1 MKEKNGAAYCRV
13 STVLECQEDSLGW
26 QEQHYTKMLSE
37 SKNIRFVGVY
47 SDDHSGQSIHD
58 RPGFQKMLED
68 CETGKIDVIYTKSIS
83 RFSRNIV
90 DCATVVRHL
99 KDLGISVFFEKE
111 GINSGDDQCEM
122 LFNILTAFAQE
133 ESRRIGINIA
143 SSIAERHARGIPTGR
158 VTYGYRCVDKK
169 GHWQVEEAEARRV
182 RYAFDLAAKGVC
194 YADIRAGLDDMEQSE
209 DSGVSWSQNRNRV
222 AILLRNATY
231 TGDYVT
237 DTYFT
242 AYGKNGRRYSRKNRG
257 ERDQYCFHEHHEAII
272 SKEQF
277 EQVQAYIQAGI
288 LHSGRKLTNQQ
299 KKVIESFSALEGET

>member
-1 MKEKNGAAYCRV
+1 M
-13 STVLECQEDSLGW
+13 
-26 QEQHYTKMLSE
+26 
-37 SKNIRFVGVY
+37 
-47 SDDHSGQSIHD
+47 
-58 RPGFQKMLED
+58 
-68 CETGKIDVIYTKSIS
+68 
-83 RFSRNIV
+83 
-90 DCATVVRHL
+90 
-99 KDLGISVFFEKE
+99 FFEKE

-122 LFNILTAFAQE
+122 LFNILIAFAQE

-222 AILLRNATY
+222 AILLRNVTY

-242 AYGKNGRRYSRKNRG
+242 AYGKNGCRYSRKNRG